1 MRVLQII
8 WLAMMLP
15 FAAAHAQSGIE
26 PGSRAQVAAVAG
38 RSLKVETY
46 RPQHCQPRLVLL
58 VFHGVTSI
66 STAASSTMAA

>member
-26 PGSRAQVAAVAG
+26 PGSGA
-38 RSLKVETY
+38 
-46 RPQHCQPRLVLL
+46 
-58 VFHGVTSI
+58 
-66 STAASSTMAA
+66 